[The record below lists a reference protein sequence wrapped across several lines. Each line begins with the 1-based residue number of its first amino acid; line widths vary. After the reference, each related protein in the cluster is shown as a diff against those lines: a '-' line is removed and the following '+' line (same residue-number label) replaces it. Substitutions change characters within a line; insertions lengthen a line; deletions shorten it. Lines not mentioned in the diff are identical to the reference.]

1 MFDRFTTQARTALA
15 LSQTEA
21 QNAGAG
27 AIGPVH
33 LALACLSQP
42 ASDAVQLVE
51 ALNLAAALV
60 SDAIAPMPVASPSQ
74 DLLPMDS
81 GLKQVLTTS
90 MRLAMESQRTM
101 VTSAH
106 LMAAIV
112 SVDPNGD
119 VARELTESHAG
130 QLTELVASIP
140 SREVIVGDTPSGPGN
155 DLGP

>member
-1 MFDRFTTQARTALA
+1 MFDRFTTQAKTALA

-27 AIGPVH
+27 EIGPVH

-51 ALNLAAALV
+51 ALHLSAEVVA
-60 SDAIAPMPVASPSQ
+60 DAITPMPVASPSH
-74 DLLPMDS
+74 DLLLMD
-81 GLKQVLTTS
+81 GELKRVLTAA

-106 LMAAIV
+106 LLAAIV

-119 VARELTESHAG
+119 IARELTELDDG
-130 QLTELVASIP
+130 QISDLVASVT
-140 SREVIVGDTPSGPGN
+140 SREVIVGGPR
-155 DLGP
+155 D